1 MEKTN
6 DKQMIIR
13 VSRELHKLIKI
24 KAAETEKSMNL
35 LIVEA
40 LKEKYNNYSHFIRVA
55 IIKQIREEENGLLR
69 KKN

>member
-35 LIVEA
+35 LSVEA
-40 LKEKYNNYSHFIRVA
+40 LKEKYNN
-55 IIKQIREEENGLLR
+55 
-69 KKN
+69 